1 MDTSEIVTMC
11 HFDSSTPPV
20 SPLSYDMASNII
32 NIGPLS
38 GIQCITLDQA
48 SVKTHSQQQ
57 QQQQHLQLST
67 QANNSILKM
76 NNGKV
81 PIPKITKTGLLFLLQ
96 ICCNNYLVSPQIVK

>member
-11 HFDSSTPPV
+11 HLDSSTPPV

-48 SVKTHSQQQ
+48 PVKTHSQQQQQ

-67 QANNSILKM
+67 QANSSILKM

-81 PIPKITKTGLLFLLQ
+81 PIPKITKTGLLFLF
-96 ICCNNYLVSPQIVK
+96 

>member
-11 HFDSSTPPV
+11 HLDSSTPPV
-20 SPLSYDMASNII
+20 SPLSFDMASNII

-38 GIQCITLDQA
+38 GIQCITLDETP
-48 SVKTHSQQQ
+48 VKIHSQQQQQQ

-76 NNGKV
+76 SNGKV
-81 PIPKITKTGLLFLLQ
+81 PIPKITKTGLLF
-96 ICCNNYLVSPQIVK
+96 